1 MKETRHAGRS
11 GVWAAAAAMAVCA
24 LLAAYLGLSAL
35 STLEWQG
42 VYWQDSRQFQT
53 LCQSWND
60 RVATSVADS
69 IALESDTISYVE
81 RQQLEGTMAEF
92 EADVAASET
101 NYRFRLLDRSGE
113 KLSSNL
119 GDGESLLSAVD
130 HIGYA
135 SFVPGAYAA
144 EGLDSYVYYARY
156 YGWTQ
161 QTNQEA
167 SAREDAAKNGDDADG
182 HYIL

>member
-81 RQQLEGTMAEF
+81 RQQLEGAMDAIRRK
-92 EADVAASET
+92 
-101 NYRFRLLDRSGE
+101 YGRSAIAF
-113 KLSSNL
+113 
-119 GDGESLLSAVD
+119 GDGE
-130 HIGYA
+130 
-135 SFVPGAYAA
+135 
-144 EGLDSYVYYARY
+144 EGEPH
-156 YGWTQ
+156 T
-161 QTNQEA
+161 E
-167 SAREDAAKNGDDADG
+167 E
-182 HYIL
+182 

>member
-11 GVWAAAAAMAVCA
+11 GVWAAAAALVLCA

-69 IALESDTISYVE
+69 IALESDTIS
-81 RQQLEGTMAEF
+81 
-92 EADVAASET
+92 
-101 NYRFRLLDRSGE
+101 
-113 KLSSNL
+113 
-119 GDGESLLSAVD
+119 
-130 HIGYA
+130 
-135 SFVPGAYAA
+135 
-144 EGLDSYVYYARY
+144 
-156 YGWTQ
+156 
-161 QTNQEA
+161 
-167 SAREDAAKNGDDADG
+167 
-182 HYIL
+182 

>member
-60 RVATSVADS
+60 RVATAVADS

-101 NYRFRLLDRSGE
+101 NYRFCLLDRSGK

-119 GDGESLLSAVD
+119 GDGESLLTAVD

-135 SFVPGAYAA
+135 SFVPGAYTA
-144 EGLDSYVYYARY
+144 EGLDTFLFKS
-156 YGWTQ
+156 
-161 QTNQEA
+161 
-167 SAREDAAKNGDDADG
+167 SMC
-182 HYIL
+182 